1 MPRVDSPNG
10 PMLQYA
16 STTRIAIMADPTI
29 DYYYVTTDEV
39 GKRIAGY
46 TVRGANGATLCKTMD
61 DVEKVVGSPEKFV
74 WASLDDARVHKTRQP
89 EEHWGFATESVNVR
103 HYDSESRKIV
113 ESEVKRDSVPFDR
126 YDFADY

>member
-1 MPRVDSPNG
+1 MV
-10 PMLQYA
+10 
-16 STTRIAIMADPTI
+16 DPTI
-29 DYYYVTTDEV
+29 DYCYVTTDEV

-46 TVRGANGATLCKTMD
+46 TVRGADGVVLCQTMD
-61 DVEKVVGSPEKFV
+61 EVENVVGSQEKFA
-74 WASLDDARVHKTRQP
+74 WASLDDAKVHYTRQP
-89 EEHWGFATESVNVR
+89 EENWGFATESVTVR

>member
-1 MPRVDSPNG
+1 MV
-10 PMLQYA
+10 
-16 STTRIAIMADPTI
+16 DPTI

-46 TVRGANGATLCKTMD
+46 TVRGANGTTLCQTMD
-61 DVEKVVGSPEKFV
+61 AVENAVGSQEKFA
-74 WASLDDARVHKTRQP
+74 WASLDDAKVHKTRQP
-89 EEHWGFATESVNVR
+89 DESWGFATESVTVR

-126 YDFADY
+126 YDFAYC

>member
-1 MPRVDSPNG
+1 MVDTATDTAAH
-10 PMLQYA
+10 YC
-16 STTRIAIMADPTI
+16 
-29 DYYYVTTDEV
+29 YVTTDEV

-46 TVRGANGATLCKTMD
+46 TVRGANGTTLCKTMD

-74 WASLDDARVHKTRQP
+74 WANLDDAKIHYTRQP
-89 EEHWGFATESVNVR
+89 GENWGFATESITVR

>member
-1 MPRVDSPNG
+1 MV
-10 PMLQYA
+10 
-16 STTRIAIMADPTI
+16 DPTI

-46 TVRGANGATLCKTMD
+46 TVRSADGVVLCQTMD
-61 DVEKVVGSPEKFV
+61 AVENVVGSQEKFA
-74 WASLDDARVHKTRQP
+74 WASLDDAKDHYTRQP
-89 EEHWGFATESVNVR
+89 DENWGFATESVIVR

-126 YDFADY
+126 YDFAGY

>member
-1 MPRVDSPNG
+1 MVATATDTAAH
-10 PMLQYA
+10 YC
-16 STTRIAIMADPTI
+16 
-29 DYYYVTTDEV
+29 YVTTDEV

-74 WASLDDARVHKTRQP
+74 WASLDDARVHLTRQP
-89 EEHWGFATESVNVR
+89 EENWGFATESVNVR

-126 YDFADY
+126 CDFADY